1 MRRELHGAGPG
12 GPAAGTRGPDPG
24 PTAWAA
30 EGLHFRYRG
39 ADRPAVR
46 EVDLVAREG
55 EIVAIL
61 GPNGAGK
68 STLLRL
74 LLGVRAPDRG
84 EALLYGRPAA
94 GWPAEERA
102 RRVGVLPQHEEPAF
116 PITARALVEMGRYPR
131 LGRWGRPGPA
141 DRAVVLAALERCGV
155 ADLAAREFATLSG
168 GERQRVRLAR
178 ALAQEPRALAL
189 DEPTASLDL
198 AHEMEIWDLLEAEA
212 RGGRAVLLTTHDVNL
227 AARYAD
233 RLVLLHEGRVAAAGP
248 PEAVLVPETV
258 ERVWAWP
265 VRVVAHDGPG
275 PDRGAPQVVP
285 IRGDRAPAADR
296 PDATV
301 RSGPF
306 RTTSRPIHSTPTR
319 ETP

>member
-1 MRRELHGAGPG
+1 MKGG
-12 GPAAGTRGPDPG
+12 GPAA
-24 PTAWAA
+24 WAA
-30 EGLHFRYRG
+30 EAVGFAYPG
-39 ADRPAVR
+39 ADRTAV
-46 EVDLVAREG
+46 EAVDLEVREG
-55 EIVAIL
+55 EIVAVL

-74 LLGVRAPDRG
+74 LLGVRVPDEGR
-84 EALLYGRPAA
+84 ALLYGRPAS

-116 PITARALVEMGRYPR
+116 PITARALVETGRYPW

-141 DRAVVLAALERCGV
+141 DRAIVAAALERCGV
-155 ADLAAREFATLSG
+155 ADLAGREFATLSG

-198 AHEMEIWDLLEAEA
+198 AHEMEIWDLLAGEA
-212 RGGRAVLLTTHDVNL
+212 RRGRAVLLTTHHVNL

-233 RLVLLHEGRVAAAGP
+233 RLVLLHRGRIAASGPAGTVLA
-248 PEAVLVPETV
+248 PEIV
-258 ERVWAWP
+258 ESVWAWP

-285 IRGDRAPAADR
+285 LRGDAGSADPPADL
-296 PDATV
+296 
-301 RSGPF
+301 
-306 RTTSRPIHSTPTR
+306 RTHSRPVHPTPDR